1 MTRNVLGSL
10 KERLPSSGEHGQ
22 VGIGTLIVFIAM
34 VLVAA
39 IAAGVLINT
48 AGFLQ
53 SSAEQTGEESQAQ
66 VTDQLQISSTTGD
79 VVGGETLTLA
89 SISDDAELRLSEGNS
104 IWVKTSDGETNLT
117 DGESNLT
124 VSNEDELE
132 VVSLN
137 QEAEEYELNN
147 LDDVENDSTTF
158 NSTPDLVAEDGNIS
172 LINRDNV
179 TVNASAT
186 VEDIDTPV
194 VDEVRILV
202 AQASGAGD
210 MDLSKMTIRLV
221 APDGT
226 HDLTYEGVDVQENPP
241 EGTLPVEDTTYTL
254 SSVTDDD
261 ETLPVMTSGDRYNIH
276 IDPGSLAS
284 GDSVD
289 VSITTPAGATQTT
302 VIRVPESLANQEAVN
317 L

>member
-1 MTRNVLGSL
+1 MTINNSDTTSL
-10 KERLPSSGEHGQ
+10 
-22 VGIGTLIVFIAM
+22 A
-34 VLVAA
+34 
-39 IAAGVLINT
+39 
-48 AGFLQ
+48 
-53 SSAEQTGEESQAQ
+53 
-66 VTDQLQISSTTGD
+66 D
-79 VVGGETLTLA
+79 
-89 SISDDAELRLSEGNS
+89 
-104 IWVKTSDGETNLT
+104 
-117 DGESNLT
+117 
-124 VSNEDELE
+124 
-132 VVSLN
+132 
-137 QEAEEYELNN
+137 
-147 LDDVENDSTTF
+147 LD
-158 NSTPDLVAEDGNIS
+158 PY
-172 LINRDNV
+172 
-179 TVNASAT
+179 
-186 VEDIDTPV
+186 
-194 VDEVRILV
+194 VDEVRVLV

-226 HDLTYEGVDVQENPP
+226 HDLTYEDLDITENF
-241 EGTLPVEDTTYTL
+241 EDGTLPVEDTTYTL